1 MRATSLMKVTAVLG
15 FLIGAAAGFISVSPA
30 KEEVLKE
37 REKSKEILP
46 PELKHRKPHPVSP
59 SHIAGRV
66 KVKDV
71 GVSGSG
77 AGGGESQSGGPGPS
91 ASGGGGPGA
100 GAGVSSGPG

>member
-1 MRATSLMKVTAVLG
+1 MRAPTLLKVTAVLG

-37 REKSKEILP
+37 REKSKVTLP

-59 SHIAGRV
+59 SHIAERV

-71 GVSGSG
+71 GVSGSES
-77 AGGGESQSGGPGPS
+77 GGGGSQSGGPGPS
-91 ASGGGGPGA
+91 SGGGGPGS
-100 GAGVSSGPG
+100 GASSGPG